1 MADGSFIALLKTN
14 GGTGPGTLRQCGRS
28 SGAPLE
34 WHHLMLQSP
43 SSTTILRP
51 AYCFLGFHNFDNIFT
66 HYLEKVHFDGLLRI
80 FADKTI
86 GDNFVDKHPNFNVE
100 TINCLIIH
108 REATLLGTFSK
119 YSYNHHI
126 TLLMSKLESPTDH
139 RCGWWP
145 GDGATQCEDG
155 APNLSRVIEKASVR

>member
-1 MADGSFIALLKTN
+1 MREVIRRS
-14 GGTGPGTLRQCGRS
+14 PGV
-28 SGAPLE
+28 APLDVAVAE
-34 WHHLMLQSP
+34 LHNHPEACLLV
-43 SSTTILRP
+43 
-51 AYCFLGFHNFDNIFT
+51 LGFHNIDIDTYFT

-139 RCGWWP
+139 RCGW
-145 GDGATQCEDG
+145 
-155 APNLSRVIEKASVR
+155 